1 MKKRINSAPH
11 KQTVELGIK
20 NNARAAVYT
29 QEIIEKTATGHGL
42 KKMCTDVKK
51 ALEYKFNSVY
61 YLVLKG
67 RPFSDF

>member
-20 NNARAAVYT
+20 NNVRAAVYT

-51 ALEYKFNSVY
+51 
-61 YLVLKG
+61 
-67 RPFSDF
+67 P